1 MISLTLPPLRS
12 PLATLIFGLSAMA
25 CEPPVPP
32 PIKEPD
38 TTRSQQEP
46 SSASASEALDGTTE
60 LQGEREDLGS
70 APEESLRLKLDPSLF
85 PQGGPGVAAPRLNP
99 PSEELKLRP
108 PAP

>member
-1 MISLTLPPLRS
+1 MISVHDSSRS
-12 PLATLIFGLSAMA
+12 LLATLLFGLSAMA

-32 PIKEPD
+32 PIQEPD
-38 TTRSQQEP
+38 VTRSQQERL
-46 SSASASEALDGTTE
+46 SASEALNGAAA
-60 LQGEREDLGS
+60 LQDEREEDLGS

-108 PAP
+108 PEP